1 MTRRA
6 VTAVLTL
13 VTAIGFAACAPAARH
28 SSDPLR
34 GRTIVVDPGHGGTA
48 ATDSYRVGPTGEREE
63 WVDLRVALI
72 LRDLLEARGAR
83 VLLTRDADTDVPLRA
98 RADLARDSA
107 ADAFV
112 SIHHNAT
119 ADPTVNF
126 PIIYY
131 HGYSSAN
138 EAGVKLA
145 RHLAR
150 HLTDALFGG
159 SAEPSVVSDHVI
171 FAGSGTAVLRH
182 SYGIPGVIGEASF
195 FTNPEEEQRLRDPAW
210 NRREAEAYV
219 RALADFFA
227 EPVPP
232 IRPKESVPPLE
243 PFRTAQEAERMSDEA
258 RRWREDFEEGR
269 RILEG
274 PARDL
279 DRAYELLTR
288 SARNFPD
295 SPVARDAHLHRA
307 RILDAW
313 GRTGE
318 ANEVR
323 RRVGEFYAGERTP
336 SALGYSALNATIG
349 FTRTAR
355 SAGSSEPAS
364 VMTSTSP
371 TATRMET
378 GSAGGTPKR
387 SARIARAAM

>member
-1 MTRRA
+1 MNSSA
-6 VTAVLTL
+6 ALL
-13 VTAIGFAACAPAARH
+13 AILALGAAGCAAAGGADRD
-28 SSDPLR
+28 SLR

-63 WVDLRVALI
+63 WIDLRVALI
-72 LRDLLEARGAR
+72 LRELLEARGAR
-83 VLLTRDADTDVPLRA
+83 VILTRDADTDLPLRA

-119 ADPTVNF
+119 ADPGVNF

-131 HGYSSAN
+131 HGYASAN
-138 EAGVKLA
+138 AAGVELA

-159 SAEPSVVSDHVI
+159 KADPSVVSDHVI
-171 FAGSGTAVLRH
+171 FDGSGTAVLRH

-195 FTNPEEEQRLRDPAW
+195 FTNPAEERRLRDPAW

-227 EPVPP
+227 GPVPP
-232 IRPKESVPPLE
+232 IRPKESVAPFE

-258 RRWREDFEEGR
+258 RRWRDDFEEGR
-269 RILEG
+269 RLMAG
-274 PARDL
+274 PAPDL

-295 SPVARDAHLHRA
+295 SPVAGEAHLLRA
-307 RILDAW
+307 RILEAQ
-313 GRTGE
+313 GRVRE
-318 ANEVR
+318 AEEVR
-323 RRVGEFYAGERTP
+323 RRVREFYPGWGP
-336 SALGYSALNATIG
+336 
-349 FTRTAR
+349 
-355 SAGSSEPAS
+355 
-364 VMTSTSP
+364 
-371 TATRMET
+371 
-378 GSAGGTPKR
+378 
-387 SARIARAAM
+387 ARARGARGSRGSRSRDLAAEAAARLMSAEADSLRARTRPRGLRRVPDRTRVTQWILAGIST

>member
-1 MTRRA
+1 MRCLP
-6 VTAVLTL
+6 AVLL
-13 VTAIGFAACAPAARH
+13 VTACASASPPRAAAP
-28 SSDPLR
+28 DPLR

-48 ATDSYRVGPTGEREE
+48 ATDSYRVGPAGEREE
-63 WVDLRVALI
+63 WIDLRVALI

-83 VLLTRDADTDVPLRA
+83 VLLTREADTDVPLKA
-98 RADLARDSA
+98 RADLARDST

-119 ADPTVNF
+119 ADPAVNF

-131 HGYSSAN
+131 HGYASAN

-150 HLTDALFGG
+150 HLAGALFGG
-159 SAEPSVVSDHVI
+159 RIEPSVVSDHVI

-195 FTNPEEEQRLRDPAW
+195 FTHPGEEERLRDTAYT
-210 NRREAEAYV
+210 RREAEAYV

-232 IRPKESVPPLE
+232 IRPKESVTPLE

-258 RRWREDFEEGR
+258 RRWREDFEEGSR
-269 RILEG
+269 LVEEPGGDLE
-274 PARDL
+274 
-279 DRAYELLTR
+279 RAFELLTR

-295 SPVARDAHLHRA
+295 SPVAPAAHLYRA

-313 GRTGE
+313 GRAE
-318 ANEVR
+318 DASEVR
-323 RRVGEFYAGERTP
+323 RRVREFYAGGWP
-336 SALGYSALNATIG
+336 
-349 FTRTAR
+349 
-355 SAGSSEPAS
+355 P
-364 VMTSTSP
+364 
-371 TATRMET
+371 
-378 GSAGGTPKR
+378 
-387 SARIARAAM
+387 